1 MASKYKM
8 AVALE
13 NSCFRRRVFDLS
25 RSFLEVFYSR
35 SSTSWL
41 ELNLKRNNKATFYD
55 SSGFLAVPLTN
66 VLGTQG
72 QLLS

>member
-1 MASKYKM
+1 MKTA
-8 AVALE
+8 
-13 NSCFRRRVFDLS
+13 VFDVGFSIFQEVS
-25 RSFLEVFYSR
+25 RKFSIHGAPP
-35 SSTSWL
+35 SWL

-55 SSGFLAVPLTN
+55 SPGFLAVPLTN